1 MSDSSTKIQA
11 VWRGYKVRK
20 NVKVFDGCGEL
31 PNYENVITWQHFK
44 VEWVNEGK
52 IPIYR
57 LSEYT
62 RKLYNELDKKRFN
75 NPNFGGCGC
84 EYCR

>member
-57 LSEYT
+57 LSEFWISV
-62 RKLYNELDKKRFN
+62 YNELDKKRLAC
-75 NPNFGGCGC
+75 CGC